1 MTVSSTDPDDNTKE
15 TVPDASSSS
24 SSSDGKD
31 AVADDLQDSHAAP
44 DDTVKQFDAPK
55 ADTGPAT
62 RHTTVKNPLSGGLV
76 MGLIVAVGVAAFFA
90 GYYASDV
97 GSNAITQ
104 DDLNDA
110 LSNLELRMMQ
120 NMMPA
125 GQQQPP
131 EPPVRIS
138 ADDDPVLGDPNAP
151 ITIIEFSDFQCP
163 FCARF
168 STQTLPLLLEE
179 YIDRGDVKLVYRD
192 FPLQNSHPNA
202 VPAAVAAECAHEQG
216 QFKPMHDLLF
226 ENQAQ
231 WSPQETIQAV
241 STFSQYAAQIQLDQ
255 EVFDTCLTTGKYVN
269 EVRMDLEDG
278 RIYGISGTPGFFIGN
293 DDLGY
298 VEISGAQPFENFKRV
313 IDAQLGV

>member
-1 MTVSSTDPDDNTKE
+1 MQWIEQVTVSATDPDDNSKE
-15 TVPDASSSS
+15 TVPDV
-24 SSSDGKD
+24 SSSDGKG
-31 AVADDLQDSHAAP
+31 AGTGRAAQH
-44 DDTVKQFDAPK
+44 T
-55 ADTGPAT
+55 PA
-62 RHTTVKNPLSGGLV
+62 KNPLSGGLV
-76 MGLIVAVGVAAFFA
+76 MGMVVAVGIAAFFA
-90 GYYASDV
+90 GYYVSDA
-97 GSNAITQ
+97 GSNTITQ

-110 LSNLELRMMQ
+110 LSKLELRMMQ

-125 GQQQPP
+125 GQQQP
-131 EPPVRIS
+131 EPPVQIS

-168 STQTLPLLLEE
+168 SSQTLPLLLEE

-231 WSPQETIQAV
+231 WSPQETVQAI
-241 STFSQYAAQIQLDQ
+241 SIFSQYAAQLQLDQ
-255 EVFDTCLTTGKYVN
+255 ETFDTCLTTGKYVN
-269 EVRMDLEDG
+269 EIRMDLEDG

-298 VEISGAQPFENFKRV
+298 VTISGAQPFENFKRV
-313 IDAQLGV
+313 IDAQLGI